1 MRVKDI
7 RLSNTHGLNSR
18 ARAMGGTATTAARA
32 GTVAEDIRAMEDI
45 RDTEDIRGIRGIRDI
60 KDIMGMED
68 GTNSGSP
75 GRSHNGAGV
84 PTTTA

>member
-7 RLSNTHGLNSR
+7 RLSNSSGLNSR
-18 ARAMGGTATTAARA
+18 ARAMGGIATTAARA

-45 RDTEDIRGIRGIRDI
+45 RDTEDIRGIRDI
-60 KDIMGMED
+60 KDIMGMAD

>member
-18 ARAMGGTATTAARA
+18 ARAMGGTATTGARA
-32 GTVAEDIRAMEDI
+32 GTVADIKAMEVI
-45 RDTEDIRGIRGIRDI
+45 RDIRGIRGI